1 MQTHVLAR
9 VRHSPWWAKVLLAIA
24 VVALLL
30 VLLVAFFPWDTLR
43 GPINRYVTDKTG
55 REFAITRHLDVK
67 VGRTTRVLMDGV
79 QFANPDWAQD
89 RYLVRAEAAEVEIR
103 LLPLLLQRRIEMPMI
118 RLTKPQLG
126 LQVEPDGRKTWALGE
141 DTKDEKNVPD
151 IGAFVVDQGEAH
163 YVAKHQGADVRAQFG
178 LQRGAKDAGDLPLHF
193 KAGGTWREQQF
204 TAEGRTGDV
213 LYLSQPLQKPF
224 PAEVQL
230 RAGATTLQARG
241 SVASVATLDGANAE
255 FHLRGDNL
263 AQLYKLVGVVLP
275 DTPRYSIAGRL
286 QRRGETW
293 QATGIEGKL
302 GRSDIA
308 GDLTFAMNDTK
319 PVLKGLLRSKFLDF
333 ADLAPVIGMDEDPKK
348 KTADKQVAAAQ
359 PEGKGKGKGKEKKP
373 RDPNRKVL
381 PDAPLDVSRLQ
392 SMDADVEV
400 DAARIVNAKGLP
412 LDRMATH
419 VRLRN
424 GVLLLDPLNMGV
436 AGGEVEGTLRIDA
449 NAKPVHAQAR
459 LDGRALELSKLVPI
473 SESMRNSFGKLQAQV
488 DLSARGASVRQ
499 MLATSNGKLALLMGK
514 GEVSNLALEIAG
526 LDGGEI
532 IKFFTGGDRRVGV
545 RCAVA
550 AFDVEDGLLT
560 SRALLFDTNDTVFN
574 GAAKVNLAT
583 EQMDIYIK
591 PQPKDKSFLSL
602 RSPLKVTGTFGNPDA
617 GLDKVAVA
625 KRALA
630 AVGLGAVNPLLAL
643 FATIETGP
651 GHDADCV
658 ATLKRAQAGRAE
670 ARVEKTAPPV
680 AGVGGKTVDEDG
692 KRMGAGRAASAPKR

>member
-9 VRHSPWWAKVLLAIA
+9 GRHSPWWAKVLLAIA
-24 VVALLL
+24 VIALLL
-30 VLLVAFFPWDTLR
+30 VVLIAFFPWDTLR
-43 GPINRYVTDKTG
+43 GPINRYVTKKTG

-89 RYLVRAEAAEVEIR
+89 RYLVRADAAEVEIR

-178 LQRGAKDAGDLPLHF
+178 LQHGAKDAADLPLHF

-230 RAGATTLQARG
+230 RAGATTLQAHG

-255 FHLRGDNL
+255 FRLQGDNL

-275 DTPRYSIAGRL
+275 DTPRYSVAGRL

-308 GDLTFAMNDTK
+308 GDLTFAMNDSK

-333 ADLAPVIGMDEDPKK
+333 VDLAAVIGMDEDPKK
-348 KTADKQVAAAQ
+348 AATKQVAAAQ
-359 PEGKGKGKGKEKKP
+359 PAGKGRKGKPKEP

-381 PDAPLDVSRLQ
+381 PDAPLDVSRLK

-436 AGGEVEGTLRIDA
+436 AGGEVEGTVRIDA
-449 NAKPVHAQAR
+449 NAKPVQAKAR
-459 LDGRALELSKLVPI
+459 LDGRALELSKLVPM
-473 SESMRNSFGKLQAQV
+473 SESMRNSIGKLQAQV
-488 DLSARGASVRQ
+488 DLAARGASVHE
-499 MLATSNGKLALLMGK
+499 MLSTSNGRLALLMGK
-514 GEVSNLALEIAG
+514 GEISNLALEIAG

-532 IKFFTGGDRRVGV
+532 IKFFTEGDRRVGV

-550 AFDVEDGLLT
+550 AFDVDDGVLT

-574 GAAKVNLAT
+574 GAAKVNLGT

-602 RSPLKVTGTFGNPDA
+602 RSPLKVAGTFGHPEV

-630 AVGLGAVNPLLAL
+630 AVGLGAVNPLMAL

-651 GHDADCV
+651 GQDADCV
-658 ATLKRAQAGRAE
+658 ATLKHAQAGRAE

-680 AGVGGKTVDEDG
+680 AGAGGKTVDDG
-692 KRMGAGRAASAPKR
+692 KRMGAGRPASAPKR